1 MLRQYN
7 QSHAASL
14 LAQGLALG
22 VASLPD
28 LSADEEAALLG
39 VLAGAQVDAVF
50 LRRLP
55 EALEASAYSA
65 APSLAAKL
73 RPLGDFERLA
83 LALGSARG

>member
-1 MLRQYN
+1 MSRE
-7 QSHAASL
+7 AAWARTSCCSG
-14 LAQGLALG
+14 AGLAG
-22 VASLPD
+22 
-28 LSADEEAALLG
+28 AALLG